1 MIVRVTTTNELGST
15 TLLVL
20 AEGDTAGAVSHARG
34 HLFEVFVAKLL
45 ESYGYEPPTR
55 STVNVSSNGIELDV
69 VTRARLDGRVAV
81 VECKAYSQPVA
92 AKEVTNFYG
101 KLTLERFNNPGT
113 LGLIV
118 AVPSLTADGE
128 QFVRSILEKDQN
140 FKYLHAQAIAAA
152 LLAERII
159 TPHPAPTALDSDF
172 AIIVTKHGTYSAVLD
187 VDPSSRLPTRV
198 VAWSAQ
204 GNVPE
209 PVLELISTSPYA
221 QGLPVHDARIN
232 AVEAVEVQETA
243 DAVVLATV
251 VSSKSDFQYQ
261 LPAGP
266 KYFVGRKVS
275 LDKLAGYVA
284 TGTRVVILNAQ
295 SGWGK
300 SSLALKF
307 AASIESDGGL
317 AIVMDTRTAASSRYV
332 VEVLR
337 RACDDASRR
346 GLLTLP
352 SNASWASLPSAI
364 ATIRGLEWAT
374 PAHPVLVFF
383 DQFENV
389 FRSPELTQA
398 FRDLALGMQD
408 VPGHFMIGFAWKT
421 DLVGWIEGHPYQFRE
436 DIRSA
441 AETIVIDP
449 FGSGEVSTIID
460 RLERSVKIKLGRD
473 LRSRLREYSQG
484 LPWLLKKLADHVL
497 HELEGG
503 SSPEQL
509 LAESLNIQGL
519 FDLDL
524 AQLDP
529 ESLEILKH
537 VARYAPIPAGEVT
550 DRYAPEAVQ
559 ALVDR
564 RLIVQIGDRLDT
576 YWDTFRDYL
585 NTGRVPLEDS
595 YILRSA
601 PNQIA
606 RMLPLVMKNG
616 GMATVSSLATQL
628 ATSDNVIFN
637 LSRELRLFGVTQ
649 YEPLTVT
656 ISESIMNAP
665 DPEAAVRLKITAALR
680 RHRALSTFSEIA
692 QKNDGYATSE
702 EFAHALPSVFP
713 AVSVTGG
720 TWLGYARVFLSW
732 FEYAGLASRR
742 GGHWALQG
750 DAEST
755 NRQRLLSQRS
765 PVRSRPGVP
774 QEAPRRP
781 LAMLARIGAGEKLRL
796 PSNGTNDRDAFRTLA
811 ALGVATVSD
820 DGWLVPVPPTVFDS
834 DGSLDR
840 GALLKRL
847 EQVPG
852 GSEGIAL
859 LRESPEAAPLAV
871 GSAIRDAIGAKWT
884 DSSTHG
890 VGGYFRAWAK
900 ELGIRVESVPRQ
912 KKPERG
918 QSIS

>member
-1 MIVRVTTTNELGST
+1 
-15 TLLVL
+15 
-20 AEGDTAGAVSHARG
+20 
-34 HLFEVFVAKLL
+34 
-45 ESYGYEPPTR
+45 
-55 STVNVSSNGIELDV
+55 
-69 VTRARLDGRVAV
+69 
-81 VECKAYSQPVA
+81 
-92 AKEVTNFYG
+92 
-101 KLTLERFNNPGT
+101 
-113 LGLIV
+113 
-118 AVPSLTADGE
+118 
-128 QFVRSILEKDQN
+128 
-140 FKYLHAQAIAAA
+140 
-152 LLAERII
+152 
-159 TPHPAPTALDSDF
+159 
-172 AIIVTKHGTYSAVLD
+172 
-187 VDPSSRLPTRV
+187 
-198 VAWSAQ
+198 
-204 GNVPE
+204 
-209 PVLELISTSPYA
+209 
-221 QGLPVHDARIN
+221 
-232 AVEAVEVQETA
+232 
-243 DAVVLATV
+243 
-251 VSSKSDFQYQ
+251 
-261 LPAGP
+261 
-266 KYFVGRKVS
+266 
-275 LDKLAGYVA
+275 
-284 TGTRVVILNAQ
+284 
-295 SGWGK
+295 
-300 SSLALKF
+300 
-307 AASIESDGGL
+307 
-317 AIVMDTRTAASSRYV
+317 
-332 VEVLR
+332 
-337 RACDDASRR
+337 
-346 GLLTLP
+346 
-352 SNASWASLPSAI
+352 
-364 ATIRGLEWAT
+364 
-374 PAHPVLVFF
+374 
-383 DQFENV
+383 
-389 FRSPELTQA
+389 
-398 FRDLALGMQD
+398 
-408 VPGHFMIGFAWKT
+408 
-421 DLVGWIEGHPYQFRE
+421 
-436 DIRSA
+436 
-441 AETIVIDP
+441 
-449 FGSGEVSTIID
+449 
-460 RLERSVKIKLGRD
+460 
-473 LRSRLREYSQG
+473 
-484 LPWLLKKLADHVL
+484 
-497 HELEGG
+497 
-503 SSPEQL
+503 
-509 LAESLNIQGL
+509 
-519 FDLDL
+519 
-524 AQLDP
+524 
-529 ESLEILKH
+529 
-537 VARYAPIPAGEVT
+537 
-550 DRYAPEAVQ
+550 
-559 ALVDR
+559 VDR